1 MIEKIKYY
9 LLDDWHK
16 KSEIISYL
24 EYKGFKT
31 DERQWRKAVEQYDRE
46 YCDGKHDSYIVH
58 SSRGYMLTSD
68 KKIIEKSKNDDKSRL
83 IALAKRV
90 YGVER
95 RFREMDQLTLF
106 PSEEMDAYEIL
117 MRMNV

>member
-1 MIEKIKYY
+1 MIEKIKGYIW
-9 LLDDWHK
+9 DDWRK
-16 KSEIISYL
+16 KSEILSFL
-24 EYKGFKT
+24 EYKGIKV
-31 DERQWRKAVEQYDRE
+31 DERQWRKAVELYDRE

-58 SSRGYMLTSD
+58 SNKGYMLTSD
-68 KKIIEKSKNDDKSRL
+68 RKIIEKSKNDDKSRL

-95 RFREMDQLTLF
+95 RFRDMDQLTLF